1 MGLVSTL
8 RAEKRE
14 HSPWDDYWYGRLLG
28 PAASGI
34 EVTET
39 SALGS
44 TAVWAAVSNIAGT
57 IGSMPITIFRKL
69 SGGGQ
74 EPADDHPLS
83 EILDSS
89 PNPWMGRPAFFEAL
103 QGHLLTRGNAFAQV
117 LRSNGGRV
125 LGLVPLHPGRVDVR
139 IDDADELVYDYQ
151 RPRGGR
157 PRFRSNEI
165 LHVRGLSS
173 NGVIG
178 FSPVTLMRE
187 AVGLALATER
197 HGARLFANYARPSGL
212 LKHPGKLEPAARK
225 NLKESWQEAHSGDN
239 AHKVALLEEGLEWE
253 AVGFSAEDSQFLQ
266 TRELQV
272 VEVARMFNI
281 SPNRLHDHRRS
292 TFNNI
297 EHLDIEFVVHTI
309 RPWIIRWQKAL
320 EAVLLTAA
328 ERRELSIRFNLKA
341 LLQGDN
347 QTRSAFYRELFG
359 IGVFSINEIR
369 ELEDLNPVEGGDQ
382 RFVPVNMVP
391 IDLAGDLFGAKEE
404 DLEPGALDDD
414 EEEPRALPSIGVG
427 VTVVDDHPIDPEGA
441 ELARAVAAAIP
452 IGGRR
457 SRRQERTIQDR
468 VRARKAQEKVFRAI
482 AEKLLGRE
490 INAARRAIKKEPTLA
505 GFLRW
510 LAEFYGDYGAMVAK
524 AFLPSLAAYAEA
536 LFASAVNEVGSE
548 VEFGAEMERF
558 VREYDATLGLRWQ
571 LGSSR
576 QLERLARQV
585 DTEIL
590 EETILGRLDEWEEK
604 RADKVALKES
614 VQATGAFI
622 RTAYN
627 LMSVAAI
634 WIAFGET
641 CPLCKSMDG
650 RRVDPGED
658 FLGLGDRLEAD
669 GAAPLTARGSIA
681 HPPLHGGCDCQ
692 IFAG

>member
-14 HSPWDDYWYGRLLG
+14 LSPWDDYWYGPITG
-28 PAASGI
+28 KAASGI

-44 TAVWAAVSNIAGT
+44 TSVWAAVSNIAGT
-57 IGSMPITIFRKL
+57 IGSIPIQVLRRLT
-69 SGGGQ
+69 GGGQ
-74 EPADDHPLS
+74 EPADHPLN
-83 EILDSS
+83 EILDNT
-89 PNPWMGRPAFFEAL
+89 PNRWMGRPSFFEAL
-103 QGHLLTRGNAFAQV
+103 QGHLLCRGNAFAQV
-117 LRSNGGRV
+117 LRSNGGRI
-125 LGLVPLHPGRVDVR
+125 LGIIPLHPGRMDVR
-139 IDDADELVYDYQ
+139 LDEDDELIYVYQ
-151 RPRGGR
+151 RPGGGR
-157 PRFRSNEI
+157 PRFRSDEL

-173 NGVIG
+173 NGVVG

-197 HGARLFANYARPSGL
+197 HGARLFANYARPGGV

-225 NLKESWQEAHSGDN
+225 NLKESWQEAHSGDS

-320 EAVLLTAA
+320 ERTLLTSA
-328 ERRELSIRFNLKA
+328 ERRELSIRFNLRA

-347 QTRSAFYRELFG
+347 ATRSAFYRELFG

-369 ELEDLNPVEGGDQ
+369 ELEDLNPVEGGEQ

-391 IDLAGDLFGAKEE
+391 LDQAADLFSADEG
-404 DLEPGALDDD
+404 DLEPGAVD
-414 EEEPRALPSIGVG
+414 EEDEEPRALPSGSVG
-427 VTVVDDHPIDPEGA
+427 VVVADPRRLDL
-441 ELARAVAAAIP
+441 ELTAA
-452 IGGRR
+452 R
-457 SRRQERTIQDR
+457 SRRQERTVTDR

-482 AEKLLGRE
+482 AERLLSRE
-490 INAARRAIKKEPTLA
+490 INAARRAIKKDPTLV

-510 LAEFYGDYGAMVAK
+510 LADFYGDYGPMVAK
-524 AFLPSLAAYAEA
+524 AFLPSLAAYAEV

-548 VEFGAEMERF
+548 LEFGAEMERF

-585 DTEIL
+585 DSEIL
-590 EETILGRLDEWEEK
+590 EETILERLDEWEEK
-604 RADKVALKES
+604 RADKIALKES
-614 VQATGAFI
+614 VQATGAFV

-634 WIAFGET
+634 WLAFGET

-650 RRVDPGED
+650 RRVEPGED
-658 FLGLGDRLEAD
+658 FMGLGDRLEVD